1 MTLESFFSSK
11 YLIENQKSKTKNV
24 EKHSFGSLFTS
35 GRFLYYFYENVD
47 NTISGQKLTKKTV
60 HWLGSVYSYNLY
72 TVVIIP
78 LVGDHD
84 GEEDRSNEDDVVDWE

>member
-24 EKHSFGSLFTS
+24 EKHSFGSVFTS

-47 NTISGQKLTKKTV
+47 KTISGQKLTKKTV
-60 HWLGSVYSYNLY
+60 HWLGSVLSYNLH

>member
-1 MTLESFFSSK
+1 M
-11 YLIENQKSKTKNV
+11 
-24 EKHSFGSLFTS
+24 
-35 GRFLYYFYENVD
+35 
-47 NTISGQKLTKKTV
+47 KTV
-60 HWLGSVYSYNLY
+60 YWLGSVLSYNLY